1 MSLQCR
7 LVDIKEV
14 RAKGETVKPGD
25 MWYYGKTLVIKLPC
39 GDDWAP
45 VHPDGAGWDITGEPP
60 IITVRWVDEE
70 LIEGV
75 CATCRSRKQRI
86 DGQYS
91 NLRRL

>member
-1 MSLQCR
+1 MEEGRKARLEAAERFRSEQIRRGKACKECR
-7 LVDIKEV
+7 CDFE
-14 RAKGETVKPGD
+14 G
-25 MWYYGKTLVIKLPC
+25 
-39 GDDWAP
+39 
-45 VHPDGAGWDITGEPP
+45 
-60 IITVRWVDEE
+60 VRWVDEE